1 MLETPSSLE
10 PLLTKAPQ
18 EAREGW
24 DFGLGWVV
32 YSFEGG
38 EERDGWMDLSDETKR
53 RRDGERER
61 ALRLL
66 V

>member
-1 MLETPSSLE
+1 
-10 PLLTKAPQ
+10 
-18 EAREGW
+18 
-24 DFGLGWVV
+24 LGWVG

-38 EERDGWMDLSDETKR
+38 EEREGEMDGWMDLSDETKR